1 MSFASTPLPIISSGK
16 LLETVEEVSSRT
28 KRSIPAAVPSA
39 VFSDTMSIGPNRF
52 RVLWRPNNYRRKSRL
67 KFASLDT
74 GYPVSDYFSHAR
86 RSKKGVWSIRDYDR
100 ITILLGPR
108 VVTAMW
114 SQRVINGEKELFLL
128 ESNRELEIRE
138 RIAGKREEIRILLD
152 RALVDL
158 AERLGL
164 KIEEPVWDRF
174 EDYVRDERIDEIVAK
189 LPRGCVVYD
198 SFFKKVYDEGVEFVQ
213 STPGELPG
221 ARLTT
226 YLKNRSFEDVAP
238 EVAAELAALRRDVAQ
253 RFLML
258 TRSIER
264 LEKAPNG
271 SLREASVPGQKRLG
285 KWTEVSD
292 GER

>member
-1 MSFASTPLPIISSGK
+1 MGAEVKIASTPLPIISSGT
-16 LLETVEEVSSRT
+16 LLETDEGVSSRA
-28 KRSIPAAVPSA
+28 KRSIPAEVPSA
-39 VFSDTMSIGPNRF
+39 VFTDTMSISRNSF

-67 KFASLDT
+67 KFTSPDT
-74 GYPVSDYFSHAR
+74 GYPVSDHFSHAR

-128 ESNRELEIRE
+128 ESNREIEVRE

-158 AERLGL
+158 AERLGM

-174 EDYVRDERIDEIVAK
+174 EDYVRDERIDDLVAK

-213 STPGELPG
+213 STPGEFPG
-221 ARLTT
+221 ARLSS
-226 YLKNRSFEDVAP
+226 YLKNRAFEDVAP

-253 RFLML
+253 RFALL

-264 LEKAPNG
+264 LEKAPAG
-271 SLREASVPGQKRLG
+271 SLREATRPGQRKLG
-285 KWTEVSD
+285 RY
-292 GER
+292 GE